1 MLADLMRLFGRV
13 VERCKRLAYGRTFIC
28 PVCHLELS
36 FADLD
41 GNGLAVCPLC
51 GAVLSVEAPYGHP
64 VPVVMDMEILRAQPK
79 LRLHPLAS
87 HLPIGLFPF
96 ALLGALALLAFS
108 VAGGT
113 ALRVLEALGGSAAT
127 VAMLERVTLLL
138 LAVSVVFS
146 PLTIAAG
153 IWDWRHRYGKRPYR
167 IIRLKLVFAAAFV
180 ALGAAALAL
189 HASGAVFSPATG
201 LLAGAAPLQAV
212 AAAAYFAALGLGTIA
227 IATLGHVGG
236 NLVFGK

>member
-1 MLADLMRLFGRV
+1 MLADLMKVFGRI
-13 VERCKRLAYGRTFIC
+13 VERFKRRAYGRTFVC

-41 GNGLAVCPLC
+41 AHGLAVCPVC

-64 VPVVMDMEILRAQPK
+64 VPVVMDMEINRAQPK
-79 LRLHPLAS
+79 ARLHPLAS

-108 VAGGT
+108 AAGGT

-127 VAMLERVTLLL
+127 VATLERVTLLL
-138 LAVSVVFS
+138 LGLSVLFS

-153 IWDWRHRYGKRPYR
+153 YWDWQHRYGARPYR
-167 IIRLKLVFAAAFV
+167 IIRLKLVLSATFV
-180 ALGAAALAL
+180 ALGVVALAL
-189 HASGAVFSPATG
+189 HASGAVFSASTG
-201 LLAGAAPLQAV
+201 LVAGGSALQAL
-212 AAAAYFAALGLGTIA
+212 AAAAYFAALGLGMIA